1 MHKIARTIH
10 TINTLREGVLRKYG
24 DTPLLK
30 STLDDVRRV
39 VVINSSSRSG
49 SSLLYALLRKLPGV
63 YALTGEAAP
72 FYKLNTSIN
81 GFNIFES
88 DKIPSELLEKVVDY
102 RGLSRDF
109 LSDMYCCGGDVQVR
123 DIDVNAY
130 ADDLAIRFLLQ
141 WPDVDFTVE
150 GLRACVFDAFGHY
163 ARLAPAFD
171 TENFYVTLLKRVAA
185 AYPRVNPYYYDIN
198 TDKVTINFPHLDIPT
213 GPPSSHF
220 TIEEPPFILLP
231 PGRKATPADLSEKTL
246 LLKSTVDCYRMNL
259 IERIFRN
266 ADLRIIHLVRNPA
279 ATTNGIYDGWL
290 HRGFFSHNLRPHF
303 QNSKNGKGLG
313 IKGYSDEYSY
323 GAFWWN
329 FDLPDGWQEYAG
341 KELVDVCSF
350 QWYSANAEILKNLSR
365 GRRDSCTVRFENI
378 IRDLDSR
385 REEFGRMLAFMGQPA
400 ADIEAVGI
408 DDLPIVQ
415 STLPPQRYRWK
426 KRRHLINRLLDDPI
440 ILDMSRLLGYPK
452 EKMEEWL

>member
-1 MHKIARTIH
+1 MHKIAKTIH
-10 TINTLREGVLRKYG
+10 TIRNLRADVLRQYE
-24 DTPLLK
+24 DVPLLK
-30 STLDDVRRV
+30 RSLGDVKRV

-88 DKIPSELLEKVVDY
+88 DKIPSALLEKVVDY
-102 RGLSRDF
+102 EGLSRDF
-109 LSDMYCCGGDVQVR
+109 LSDMHCAGGDTPVGE
-123 DIDVNAY
+123 IDVDRY
-130 ADDLAIRFLLQ
+130 ADDLALRFLLQ
-141 WPDVDFTVE
+141 WPDLEFTAE
-150 GLRACVFDAFGHY
+150 GLRACVFAAFEKY
-163 ARLAPAFD
+163 ARLSPMFD
-171 TENFYVTLLKRVAA
+171 TENFYITLLKKVAA
-185 AYPRVNPYYYDIN
+185 TYPGVNPYYYDIN

-213 GPPSSHF
+213 GPPSSYF
-220 TIEEPPFILLP
+220 TLEEPPFILLP
-231 PGRKATPADLSEKTL
+231 PGRKATPADLEDKTL

-303 QNSKNGKGLG
+303 QNSGTGSGLR
-313 IKGYSDEYSY
+313 IKGYSDEYLYGSY
-323 GAFWWN
+323 WWN

-341 KELVDVCSF
+341 RDLIEVCSF
-350 QWYSANAEILKNLSR
+350 QWYSANAEILQNLSQ
-365 GRRDSCTVRFENI
+365 GRRKYCTVRFEDI
-378 IRDLDSR
+378 IKDLGSR
-385 REEFGRMLAFMGQPA
+385 REQFERMLDFMGQPTE
-400 ADIEAVGI
+400 DIDAVGI

-426 KRRHLINRLLDDPI
+426 KRRHLINRLLDDPM
-440 ILDMSRLLGYPK
+440 ILEMSMRLGYPK
-452 EKMEEWL
+452 EKMEAWL